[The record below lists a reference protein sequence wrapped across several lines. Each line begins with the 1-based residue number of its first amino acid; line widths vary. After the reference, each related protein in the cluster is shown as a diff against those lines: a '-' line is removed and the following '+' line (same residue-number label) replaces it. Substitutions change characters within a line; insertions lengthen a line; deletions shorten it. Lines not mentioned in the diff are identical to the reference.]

1 MQIESTEELFQKIK
15 KNSQL
20 FDTALA
26 EGEMRKA
33 KYYADQCAELYRHLA
48 TRVPLREHE
57 YRGNAKEWKEKIK
70 VPEARYLSDDKNT
83 AIHDTIYENPKK
95 RQPKPPHTVFISY
108 SNPDLK
114 IAFSL
119 CSYLE
124 SGGIFCW
131 IAPRDILPGANY
143 SASIIDGIDKSRM
156 LVLIFSKSSNTS
168 HHVFREL
175 EEALFK
181 NIRILPFRI
190 ENVFP
195 SEDMRYFISIPHWL
209 DAFGNEPET
218 YFDELLGSIQSYL
231 NTSKTVSDN

>member
-1 MQIESTEELFQKIK
+1 MQTESTEEIFHKIRK
-15 KNSQL
+15 ISQL
-20 FDTALA
+20 FDNALA
-26 EGEMRKA
+26 GGEIRKA

-57 YRGNAKEWKEKIK
+57 YLGNAKEWKEKIA
-70 VPEARYLSDDKNT
+70 VPEAGYLSGEKNT
-83 AIHDTIYENPKK
+83 AINGKINENLKK
-95 RQPKPPHTVFISY
+95 KQQKPPHTVFISY
-108 SNPDLK
+108 SHPDLK

-124 SGGIFCW
+124 SQGIFCW
-131 IAPRDILPGANY
+131 IAPRDILHGANY
-143 SASIIDGIDKSRM
+143 SASIIEGIDKSRIII
-156 LVLIFSKSSNTS
+156 LIFSKSSNTS

-190 ENVFP
+190 ENIFP
-195 SEDMRYFISIPHWL
+195 SDDMRYFINIPHWF
-209 DAFGNEPET
+209 DAFENKPET

-231 NTSKTVSDN
+231 NTSKTVSDK